1 VPHSEL
7 YTGRGDDGF
16 TGLLGPERVPK
27 HDLRPEAYGTV
38 DEVQAV
44 LGVARASGCTQ
55 ATAEVVLSIQKDLHR
70 LMAELA
76 GAGSEKSAFSGSIT
90 QEHVGRLEGWIAE
103 TEARV
108 ELPRAFVVP
117 GDSKPGA
124 FLHHARTV
132 ARRAERR
139 VVHLAHEG
147 FLPNDDLIRYLNRL
161 SSLLFALACAEDQ
174 AVAGTAPSLAEG
186 DASCRR

>member
-7 YTGRGDDGF
+7 YTGRGDNGF

-38 DEVQAV
+38 DELQAV
-44 LGVARASGCTQ
+44 LGVARACGCTQ
-55 ATAEVVLSIQKDLHR
+55 ATAEVLLSIQKDLHR

-76 GAGSEKSAFSGSIT
+76 GAGSEKSAFSSSIT
-90 QEHVGRLEGWIAE
+90 QEDVGRLEVWIAE
-103 TEARV
+103 AEAAV

-124 FLHHARTV
+124 ALHHARTV

-147 FLPNDDLIRYLNRL
+147 LLSNDDLIRYLNRL
-161 SSLLFALACAEDQ
+161 SSLLFVLAYAEDQ

-186 DASCRR
+186 DA

>member
-1 VPHSEL
+1 MPHSEL

-44 LGVARASGCTQ
+44 LGIARACGCTQ
-55 ATAEVVLSIQKDLHR
+55 ATAEVLLSIQKDLHR

-76 GAGSEKSAFSGSIT
+76 GAGGEDSPFAGSIAP
-90 QEHVGRLEGWIAE
+90 EHVGRLEDWVAE
-103 TEARV
+103 AEARV
-108 ELPRAFVVP
+108 ELPRVFVVP

-124 FLHHARTV
+124 VLHHARTV

-161 SSLLFALACAEDQ
+161 SSLLFVLACAEDQ

-186 DASCRR
+186 DA

>member
-1 VPHSEL
+1 MPHSEL
-7 YTGRGDDGF
+7 YTRRGDDGF

-44 LGVARASGCTQ
+44 LGVARASGCAR
-55 ATAEVVLSIQKDLHR
+55 ATAEILRSIQKDLHR

-76 GAGSEKSAFSGSIT
+76 GVGSGESPFAGSIT
-90 QEHVGRLEGWIAE
+90 AEHVGRLEGWIAE
-103 TEARV
+103 AEARV
-108 ELPRAFVVP
+108 ELPAAFVVP

-124 FLHHARTV
+124 ALHHARTV

-139 VVHLAHEG
+139 VVRLAHEG
-147 FLPNDDLIRYLNRL
+147 LLPNDDLIQYLNRL
-161 SSLLFALACAEDQ
+161 SSLLFVLACAEDL
-174 AVAGTAPSLAEG
+174 ADSGTAPPLVTG
-186 DASCRR
+186 DA

>member
-1 VPHSEL
+1 VPRSEL

-27 HDLRPEAYGTV
+27 HDLRPEAYGAV

-44 LGVARASGCTQ
+44 LGIARASGCTQ
-55 ATAEVVLSIQKDLHR
+55 ATAEILLSLQEDLHR

-76 GAGSEKSAFSGSIT
+76 GAGSGDSPFAGSIAPE
-90 QEHVGRLEGWIAE
+90 QVGRLEGLIAQ

-108 ELPRAFVVP
+108 ELPRAFVIP
-117 GDSKPGA
+117 GDSMPGA
-124 FLHHARTV
+124 ALHHARTV

-161 SSLLFALACAEDQ
+161 SSLLFVLACAEDQ
-174 AVAGTAPSLAEG
+174 AVAGSTPLLVEG
-186 DASCRR
+186 DA